1 MGEMNYG
8 RICRMEIQ
16 IAVAKVNRYAETES
30 GDTVE
35 IIERPSGGLSVVMA
49 DGQLSGMG
57 NKSMSTF
64 VVRKLISFLSEGVSD
79 GAAARMTSE
88 FLFVEKKGF
97 VTATLNIFSVDFQT
111 NTLLITRNNPT
122 PVIIAYGENIRQLGD
137 ESSPIGS
144 QKDIRPWLT
153 ELPLENGLT
162 AIMFTDGLVL
172 AGSRFREEMDLSS
185 NIQCL
190 LEDEGASPQSIADSL
205 LQQAKR
211 LDQNRPVDDISIVV
225 LRVAPGLN
233 DGVRRMDV
241 RLPFSPE

>member
-1 MGEMNYG
+1 
-8 RICRMEIQ
+8 MEIQ
-16 IAVAKVNRYAETES
+16 VAVAKVNRYAESDS

-49 DGQLSGMG
+49 DGQYSGIG
-57 NKSMSTF
+57 NKALSTL
-64 VVRKLISFLSEGVSD
+64 VVRKVISFLSNGVSD
-79 GAAARMTSE
+79 GAAARMTAD
-88 FLFVEKKGF
+88 FLFSEKKGF

-111 NTLLITRNNPT
+111 NTLVITRNNPN
-122 PVIIAYGENIRQLGD
+122 PVIIAYGETIRQLG
-137 ESSPIGS
+137 EPCSPIGF
-144 QKDIRPWLT
+144 QKDTKPWIT

-172 AGSRFREEMDLSS
+172 AGSRFREEMDLLS

-205 LQQAKR
+205 LQQANK

-225 LRVAPGLN
+225 LRVTPGTN
-233 DGVRRMDV
+233 DGFRRMNV
-241 RLPFSPE
+241 RLPFSPV